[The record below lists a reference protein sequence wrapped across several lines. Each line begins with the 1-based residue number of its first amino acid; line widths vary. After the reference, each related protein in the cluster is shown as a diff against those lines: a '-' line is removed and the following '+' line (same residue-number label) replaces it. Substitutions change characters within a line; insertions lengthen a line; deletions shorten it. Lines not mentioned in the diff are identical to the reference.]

1 MTPVMP
7 YSISN
12 ISLIP
17 GTVFARRK
25 NNCLT
30 RSSLAR
36 KPTKLTPSPQKS
48 LLPLSSSIKLFPQY
62 SRGCSLHHISRIH
75 RLSATGTDV
84 AVEEPDSPIADEDS
98 SGASEDPSGG
108 VGGSEKSSNKSD
120 ASPTSITSRRSRP
133 VRKSEM
139 PPVKDDELVPGASFT
154 GKVRSIQPFGAFIDF
169 GAFTD
174 GLVHVSRLSDSYVKD
189 VGSIVSVGQ
198 EVKVRLVEA
207 NTETGRISLTM
218 RERDDASNLRQRK
231 DSPASGDKAGP
242 ANRNFPKSSQRRD
255 EVKKSSKF
263 VKGQDLEG
271 TVKNMTRSGAFI
283 SLPDGEEGFLPMSE
297 EVDEGFGTL
306 MGNSSLQIG
315 QEVSVRVLRISRGR
329 VTLTMKK
336 EEDIAK
342 LDSQLNQGVVH
353 AATNPFVL
361 AFRKNKDISMF
372 LDEREKLEKAAE
384 AITKTSEKLEEKVKQ
399 SKTGSDEVQEQ
410 QAQPASSYERMVS
423 VPSTVE
429 ETIEEDEASSKE
441 ADVGAT
447 ALNDASTN
455 IADNEEDPASSSTQ
469 SIDSAVQTVDKE
481 AEFSSEI
488 LAPEE
493 NMSTCS
499 EINEEASPTDGLES
513 DEKSDLLGEIND
525 EASSVGVD
533 VVASTL
539 DDTSTNVAD
548 DEKNLQSTISSSTPT
563 LDGAIRTI
571 EKEAE
576 VSSEIS
582 SPEGSVSTSSK
593 ITEEASPTD
602 ELKSDEKSDSLGEIN
617 DEASSTEVDVVART
631 LDDTSTDVSDDEK
644 NLQSTIPSST
654 PTLDDAIQTIE
665 KEAEETSEI
674 SAPGGSV
681 STANQIIEQA
691 TPTDGLEI
699 EGKSESSGEI
709 SDQILSSESPA
720 AVDIIEDQADVAVVN
735 HELQIQAPSAEN
747 ELPSGAPTEDNEVG
761 PNPDKN
767 GSITSSGLQPDA
779 PTEETKDGEEN
790 DESSDSSGK
799 LADDQ
804 VISSGSQAI
813 KEVVESPVDST
824 NDDVQIQKPASKSE
838 IPSASQVE
846 DDNVE
851 AAPKTNG
858 SMTNSNGHT
867 GSSSPKESI
876 TKAAISPALVKQLRE
891 ETGAGMMDCK
901 KALSETGGDIVKA
914 QEFLRKKGLASAEKK
929 ASRATAEGRIGS
941 YIHDSRIGVLVEVN
955 CETDFVSRGDIFKE
969 LVDDLA
975 MQVAACPQVQYLVT
989 EDVPEETVNKER
1001 EIEMQ
1006 KEDLLSKPEQI
1017 RSKIVE
1023 GRIRKR
1029 LEELALLE
1037 QPYIKNDK
1045 MVVKDWVKQ
1054 TIATIGENIKVT
1066 RFVRYNLGEGLE
1078 KKSQDFAAEVAA
1090 QTAAKAVPKAEI
1102 EQPAPV
1108 EAKETV
1114 QKQPTV
1120 TVSAALVKQLR
1131 EETGAGM
1138 MDCKKALSETGGDL
1152 EKAQEYL
1159 RKKGL
1164 STADKKSSRLAAE
1177 GRIGS
1182 YIHDARIGVL
1192 IEVNSETDFVGR
1204 SEKFKELVDDLA
1216 MQIVACPQVRF
1227 VSIEDIPKSIVN
1239 KEKEL
1244 EMQRE
1249 DLLSKPENIREK
1261 IVEGRVSK
1269 RLGELALLEQPFIKN
1284 DGILVK
1290 DLVKQTVAEIGENI
1304 KVRRFVQFTL
1314 GETVENAKAG
1324 TEA

>member
-1 MTPVMP
+1 MTPVLP

-17 GTVFARRK
+17 GTVFATRK

-36 KPTKLTPSPQKS
+36 KPTRLTPSPQKY
-48 LLPLSSSIKLFPQY
+48 LLPLSSSIKSFPQY
-62 SRGCSLHHISRIH
+62 SLGCSLNHISRIR

-98 SGASEDPSGG
+98 SGALEDPSGE
-108 VGGSEKSSNKSD
+108 VGSSDKPSDKSD

-133 VRKSEM
+133 IRKSEM
-139 PPVKDDELVPGASFT
+139 QPIKDEELVPGATFT

-169 GAFTD
+169 GAFTE
-174 GLVHVSRLSDSYVKD
+174 GLVHVSRLSDSFVKD

-218 RERDDASNLRQRK
+218 RESDDSSNVRQRK
-231 DSPASGDKAGP
+231 DAPTSGDKAGP
-242 ANRNFPKSSQRRD
+242 AKRNFPKSGQRRD
-255 EVKKSSKF
+255 EVRKSSKF

-271 TVKNMTRSGAFI
+271 TVKNLTRSGAFI
-283 SLPDGEEGFLPMSE
+283 SLPEGEEGFLPNSE
-297 EVDEGFGTL
+297 VVEEGFGSL
-306 MGNSSLQIG
+306 MGNSSLLVG
-315 QEVSVRVLRISRGR
+315 QEVSVRVLRISRGP

-336 EEDIAK
+336 EEDAAK
-342 LDSQLNQGVVH
+342 LDLQLNQGVVH
-353 AATNPFVL
+353 VATNPFML
-361 AFRKNKDISMF
+361 AFRKNKDIATF
-372 LDEREKLEKAAE
+372 LDEREKLEKAAQ
-384 AITKTSEKLEEKVKQ
+384 AITKTSEEFNQ

-410 QAQPASSYERMVS
+410 QDQLASNNERTVS
-423 VPSTVE
+423 VPSTVD
-429 ETIEEDEASSKE
+429 ETIKEDEASSQE

-447 ALNDASTN
+447 ALDDASTN
-455 IADNEEDPASSSTQ
+455 IAENEEDPASSSTQ
-469 SIDSAVQTVDKE
+469 SIDSAVQTIDKE
-481 AEFSSEI
+481 AEVSSEI

-493 NMSTCS
+493 STS
-499 EINEEASPTDGLES
+499 TTIQITEEASPTDGLES
-513 DEKSDLLGEIND
+513 DGKSDLFVEIND
-525 EASSVGVD
+525 EVSSTEVD
-533 VVASTL
+533 VVASTS
-539 DDTSTNVAD
+539 DDMSTNVAD

-563 LDGAIRTI
+563 LDGAIQTI

-582 SPEGSVSTSSK
+582 APEGSVS
-593 ITEEASPTD
+593 
-602 ELKSDEKSDSLGEIN
+602 N
-617 DEASSTEVDVVART
+617 
-631 LDDTSTDVSDDEK
+631 EK

-654 PTLDDAIQTIE
+654 PTLD
-665 KEAEETSEI
+665 
-674 SAPGGSV
+674 
-681 STANQIIEQA
+681 
-691 TPTDGLEI
+691 
-699 EGKSESSGEI
+699 
-709 SDQILSSESPA
+709 
-720 AVDIIEDQADVAVVN
+720 
-735 HELQIQAPSAEN
+735 ELQIQAPNAKN
-747 ELPSGAPTEDNEVG
+747 ELPSGLPTEDNEVV

-767 GSITSSGLQPDA
+767 GSISSSGFQPDA
-779 PTEETKDGEEN
+779 PAQETKDGYEN
-790 DESSDSSGK
+790 DGSSDPSGK
-799 LADDQ
+799 LATAQ
-804 VISSGSQAI
+804 ILSSESQAI
-813 KEVVESPVDST
+813 EEVVENPVDST
-824 NDDVQIQKPASKSE
+824 KDDVQIPKPAAESE
-838 IPSASQVE
+838 IPSASQVG
-846 DDNVE
+846 DKKVE
-851 AAPKTNG
+851 AAPKKNG
-858 SMTNSNGHT
+858 SGTNSNGHT
-867 GSSSPKESI
+867 GSPSPKESI

-891 ETGAGMMDCK
+891 DTGAGMMDCK

-955 CETDFVSRGDIFKE
+955 CETDFVSRGEIFRE

-989 EDVPEETVNKER
+989 EDVSEEIVNKER

-1045 MVVKDWVKQ
+1045 MAVKDWVKQ

-1090 QTAAKAVPKAEI
+1090 QTAAKAVPKAEK

-1108 EAKETV
+1108 EVNETV

-1120 TVSAALVKQLR
+1120 AVSAVLVKQLR

-1182 YIHDARIGVL
+1182 YIHDSRIGVL

-1216 MQIVACPQVRF
+1216 MQVVACPLVQF
-1227 VSIEDIPKSIVN
+1227 VSIEDIPESIVK

-1261 IVEGRVSK
+1261 IVEGRVAK
-1269 RLGELALLEQPFIKN
+1269 RLGELVLLEQPFIKN
-1284 DGILVK
+1284 DSILVK

-1304 KVRRFVQFTL
+1304 KVRRFVRFTL
-1314 GETVENAKAG
+1314 GETVENAKTE